1 VLFPIGL
8 VEFGDLWHER
18 VIRIRVRKERTN
30 RQQNLTNGQ
39 SRRPVVLQDVQ
50 TDAATGVD
58 VAVINFGSEANLG
71 WLERVIRRELN
82 LQIEHAVLVWSLGW
96 SHDGCDPVEEVVAVL
111 RSCTAVCRCIL
122 SKILP
127 RLLDALLCSHG
138 EGRMG

>member
-8 VEFGDLWHER
+8 VELGDLWHER
-18 VIRIRVRKERTN
+18 VIRIGIRKQRTN
-30 RQQNLTNGQ
+30 RQQNFTNGQ

-58 VAVINFGSEANLG
+58 VAVINFGGETNLG
-71 WLERVIRRELN
+71 RLERIIRRELD
-82 LQIEHAVLVWSLGW
+82 LQIEHAVLVRGLGR
-96 SHDGCDPVEEVVAVL
+96 SHDGRDPVEEVVAVL

-127 RLLDALLCSHG
+127 LLLDALLCSHG